1 MNKTLKKKGL
11 SSQQSIIQ
19 YATQQDIANL
29 PNEYYVILTLH
40 LFESEEAA
48 REWYLEDIWWHGVW
62 EKKKELH
69 QTSDATWNDIEV
81 SIETEEE
88 LYKYLVLADAKRWNC
103 DEITLFYSTVNLI
116 KGNRI
121 MELTSNTDLFN
132 NEPPEITINA
142 ISRILDYDFSEE
154 IASLNH
160 NEHEGEKQ

>member
-1 MNKTLKKKGL
+1 M
-11 SSQQSIIQ
+11 
-19 YATQQDIANL
+19 
-29 PNEYYVILTLH
+29 
-40 LFESEEAA
+40 
-48 REWYLEDIWWHGVW
+48 
-62 EKKKELH
+62 H
-69 QTSDATWNDIEV
+69 QTIDATWNDIEV

-88 LYKYLVLADAKRWNC
+88 LYKYLVLADAKQWNC

-142 ISRILDYDFSEE
+142 IPRILDYDFSEE

-160 NEHEGEKQ
+160 NEHEGDKQ